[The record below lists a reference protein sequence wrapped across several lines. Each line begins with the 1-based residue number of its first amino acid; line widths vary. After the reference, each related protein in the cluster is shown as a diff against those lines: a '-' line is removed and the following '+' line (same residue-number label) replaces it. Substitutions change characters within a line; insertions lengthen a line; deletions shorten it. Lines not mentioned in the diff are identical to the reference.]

1 LTRDQYLIQIRPI
14 LPDQNDAALEEDMAF
29 FQLHTLRPILK
40 FQNEF
45 FVKLAQEKLIPRH
58 SDWKNHVDQKKREL
72 ISSWISLDLE
82 TKKTVEGSII
92 SFFTLAELD
101 FYFRNEKEI
110 QKRIRAFLIERL
122 RLALV

>member
-1 LTRDQYLIQIRPI
+1 LTRDQNLIQIRPI
-14 LPDQNDAALEEDMAF
+14 LSDQNDAALEEDMAQ

-40 FQNEF
+40 FQHEF
-45 FVKLAQEKLIPRH
+45 FVKLAEEKLIARH

-101 FYFRNEKEI
+101 FYFKNEKEI